1 MNNVRGVTSV
11 VLIILIAMY
20 LTDGNY
26 KMAIFWGL
34 IGLGINGFGLFS
46 KNATKLQ
53 DEEKLSDEE
62 E

>member
-1 MNNVRGVTSV
+1 
-11 VLIILIAMY
+11 MY

-46 KNATKLQ
+46 KDTTKPQ
-53 DEEKLSDEE
+53 DKINLSDEE